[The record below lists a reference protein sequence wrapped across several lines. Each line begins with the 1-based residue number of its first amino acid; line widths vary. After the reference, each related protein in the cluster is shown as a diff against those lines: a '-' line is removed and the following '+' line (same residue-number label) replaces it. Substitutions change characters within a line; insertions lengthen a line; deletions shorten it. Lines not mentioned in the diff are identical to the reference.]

1 MLGELEY
8 DELYY
13 PKDQVINLNLSGGVI
28 NSSSLGGNITGDI
41 DEITKSQYFP
51 VTAHVLVFFFVVLVS
66 IVIMNLL
73 FGLAVTDVQV
83 RLSS

>member
-8 DELYY
+8 NELYY
-13 PKDQVINLNLSGGVI
+13 PKDQVISLNLSSGII
-28 NSSSLGGNITGDI
+28 NGSTLGGIVTGSI
-41 DEITKSQYFP
+41 EEMTKSQFFP
-51 VTAHVLVFFFVVLVS
+51 VTAHLLVLFFVVLVS

-83 RLSS
+83 SMAS